1 MCFYDQQIFAC
12 GDYKWSRFRAHCAK
26 EYRTG
31 ETCGMKLIY
40 ETYRVTGKCQ
50 MCKKYEVTYR
60 KILQARER
68 VQRWENE
75 GINPVSTDKERQ
87 SIMIIF
93 GARAWYDGL
102 RFLFWCSTYLLGCL
116 MFIWQSVLLVWCYFL
131 FWI

>member
-31 ETCGMKLIY
+31 ETCGMKLIF
-40 ETYRVTGKCQ
+40 ETSLVTGKCQ
-50 MCKKYEVTYR
+50 MCKRYEVTCR
-60 KILQARER
+60 KIRHALER

-87 SIMIIF
+87 SIVNWQNELKEIEYL
-93 GARAWYDGL
+93 RAAKMK
-102 RFLFWCSTYLLGCL
+102 S
-116 MFIWQSVLLVWCYFL
+116 I
-131 FWI
+131 